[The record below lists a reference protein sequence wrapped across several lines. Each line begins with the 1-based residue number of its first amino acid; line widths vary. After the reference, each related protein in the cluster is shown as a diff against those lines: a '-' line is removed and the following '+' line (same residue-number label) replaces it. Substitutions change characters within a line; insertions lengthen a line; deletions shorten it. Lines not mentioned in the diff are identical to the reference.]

1 VCNMYSAAERLN
13 APGKTLAQM
22 DKKITS
28 EVVETVFARTI
39 GDWKQRER
47 IIDFKR
53 SRGQKELEYLN
64 RYYS

>member
-1 VCNMYSAAERLN
+1 MYSAAERLN

-22 DKKITS
+22 DEKITS
-28 EVVETVFARTI
+28 EVVESVFAKTI

-47 IIDFKR
+47 IIDFR
-53 SRGQKELEYLN
+53 RLRGQKELDFFK